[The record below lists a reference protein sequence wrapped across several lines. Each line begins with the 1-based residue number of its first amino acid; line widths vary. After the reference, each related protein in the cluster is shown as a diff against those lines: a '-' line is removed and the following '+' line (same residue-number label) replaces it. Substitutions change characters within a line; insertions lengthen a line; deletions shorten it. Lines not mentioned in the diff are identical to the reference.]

1 MPKGLWWPW
10 IPRKK
15 RKCAGRLQAA
25 GLQAIENKQALSLMN
40 SKYLLFMQLFLE
52 LAIFVTQDI
61 SCVVLDC
68 QLTSCLWMSYFH
80 SIIVNPWMAGTTA
93 ILLCV
98 SVNEQSQ
105 WFQSQLC
112 YSLMV
117 QRRAG
122 SLTELEFNS
131 CKVRLMI
138 FIRILGKFN
147 GV

>member
-1 MPKGLWWPW
+1 
-10 IPRKK
+10 
-15 RKCAGRLQAA
+15 
-25 GLQAIENKQALSLMN
+25 MN

-80 SIIVNPWMAGTTA
+80 SIIINPWMAGTTA